1 MTLARARRLA
11 VTASSGREGTMK
23 KRLDPVLV
31 AGMFALPTAGASSAV
46 AVRLTDPTTSTVA
59 VPSFGNCRQLHTR
72 WQYGVAKTRRAAR
85 RQVNSSHYRPTV
97 SRAGYRAND
106 DLDADNDLT
115 ACEVSV

>member
-46 AVRLTDPTTSTVA
+46 ATRSTDRASSTLA
-59 VPSFGNCRQLHTR
+59 APSFDNCTQLHHR
-72 WQYGVAKTRRAAR
+72 WRYGVAKTRKAAR
-85 RQVNSSHYRPTV
+85 RQVNSGHYRPTV
-97 SRAGYRAND
+97 SRAGYLAND
-106 DLDADNDLT
+106 HLDADNDLT
-115 ACEVSV
+115 ACEVTA